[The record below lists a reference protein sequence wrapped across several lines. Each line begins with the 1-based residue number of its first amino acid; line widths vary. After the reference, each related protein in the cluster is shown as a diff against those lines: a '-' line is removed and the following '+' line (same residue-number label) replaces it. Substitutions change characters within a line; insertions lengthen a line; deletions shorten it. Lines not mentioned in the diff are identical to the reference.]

1 MREISF
7 RAWDGKEMYDNF
19 RPLWSDNSGI
29 TYPANNGGLIEYD
42 DSLDSEECDLK
53 VMQFTG
59 LMDKNETKIYEGDI
73 IKVYNDRYDEDDK
86 HFLEETITTVKWGDR
101 GYLEIQLPKT
111 KGWVPLHW
119 YQKRKHEVIGNIWE
133 NPELLEEKE

>member
-59 LMDKNETKIYEGDI
+59 LMDKNGEVYVYEGDI
-73 IKVYNDRYDEDDK
+73 INKE
-86 HFLEETITTVKWGDR
+86 GD
-101 GYLEIQLPKT
+101 
-111 KGWVPLHW
+111 
-119 YQKRKHEVIGNIWE
+119 VIGNKYE
-133 NPELLEEKE
+133 NKDLLRKTTNFLIEGICTKDWRNTEQEACRRGCKYA